1 MAISPEREGEVTGMR
16 TNTTFGFR
24 DVAVTRDLV
33 RNHCGRIGISA
44 ARLERVKV

>member
-1 MAISPEREGEVTGMR
+1 MAVLNVRERSRGMR